1 MNRFLTWNNN
11 ILEFLIIV
19 KKTILNMLCFWF
31 IFYVGRKAYSIVF
44 FSLAKQLLCCIN
56 EDTLRVKSFSKKSHL
71 LCLYISSLYACTF
84 FGKKFFH
91 SSFFVLKKSKK
102 DRKINNCVDLST
114 TTETAPD
121 IQTII
126 QWSREMLQKAV

>member
-44 FSLAKQLLCCIN
+44 FSLAKQLLCIN